1 MAAPV
6 KYNNAFFE
14 QLSRSPKVSALC
26 RGVAENVA
34 AIARSTAPAASR
46 KYRNGIVVIRKFQK
60 RVVWVV
66 VASDPKSMIIESKTG
81 NLVRALNA
89 AKRGRRG

>member
-14 QLSRSPKVSALC
+14 DLSRSQKVSELC
-26 RGVAENVA
+26 RGVAERLA
-34 AIARSTAPAASR
+34 AIARSTAPTASR
-46 KYRNGIVVIRKFQK
+46 AYRNGIVVIRKYQK

-66 VASDPKSMIIESKTG
+66 VASDRKSLIIESKTG
-81 NLVRALNA
+81 NLVRALNSL
-89 AKRGRRG
+89 KRSPRA